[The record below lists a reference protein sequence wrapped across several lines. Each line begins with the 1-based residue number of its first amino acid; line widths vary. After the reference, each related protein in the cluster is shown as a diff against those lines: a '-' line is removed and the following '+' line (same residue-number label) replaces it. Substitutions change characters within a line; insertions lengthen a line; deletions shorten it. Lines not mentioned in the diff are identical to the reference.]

1 MNISFM
7 NKSFAIKFIAIQA
20 TIAPAKS
27 IFAHDLHG
35 MQGSHWHASDA
46 FGFVILAA
54 AIAISLWFG
63 RGGK

>member
-1 MNISFM
+1 MR
-7 NKSFAIKFIAIQA
+7 KSFTIKLIAIQA
-20 TIAPAKS
+20 ILTPAKS

-35 MQGSHWHASDA
+35 LTDSHWHASDV

-54 AIAISLWFG
+54 AIGLTLWFS